1 VPHGATFH
9 FSVSDQPIRAGGARA
24 ASDYIGRRGKHL
36 AHDGD
41 PTAGGLVASGLVG
54 WPDGQDGDAARD
66 MWAAAE
72 AAEQPKRARPD
83 LAAKRAAAGVE
94 PREKVIGHRLI
105 LALPS
110 SLDDTARARLLNGF
124 ALHIRD
130 QHQLGVEW
138 AHHRGDRARLNDHGH
153 VNVSGRELGADGTFG
168 RKSRAFSHD
177 KTPTGIR
184 SSDTISALR
193 LEWERRVNREL
204 ERAGQAVRVDSRSL
218 RTAALEDA
226 TGSARRA
233 RVRVPP
239 AAYAR
244 AQEATARQASTNIR
258 KPARRPSTDPR
269 SIYQRHRIRPPYL
282 NNQRDA
288 EALAKVAARDAAH
301 GAAIREQTLR
311 TEALR
316 VMQEVEH
323 LRKDV
328 IFWERI
334 RVLAQKMA
342 QKIRQGVQEKGRL
355 QR

>member
-1 VPHGATFH
+1 MPRGATFH
-9 FSVSDQPIRAGGARA
+9 LSVSDHPIRVGGARA

-54 WPDGQDGDAARD
+54 WPSGHDGEDARE

-72 AAEQPKRARPD
+72 TAEQPKRARPD
-83 LAAKRAAAGVE
+83 LAAKRAAAGTT

-105 LALPS
+105 VALPS

-153 VNVSGRELGADGTFG
+153 INISGRELGADGTFG

-177 KTPTGIR
+177 KTSTGIR
-184 SSDTISALR
+184 SSDTVSALR

-204 ERAGQAVRVDSRSL
+204 ERAGKTVRIDSRSL
-218 RTAALEDA
+218 RKAALEDN
-226 TGSARRA
+226 TGPARRK

-244 AQEATARQASTNIR
+244 AQEATARQVGNQTKR
-258 KPARRPSTDPR
+258 PPRRPDTDPR
-269 SIYQRHRIRPPYL
+269 SVYQRHQIKPPYL
-282 NNQRDA
+282 NAQKDA
-288 EALAKVAARDAAH
+288 EALSKVAAREAAH
-301 GAAIREQTLR
+301 EAAGREQTVR
-311 TEALR
+311 AEALR
-316 VMQEVEH
+316 IIREIEH
-323 LRKDV
+323 LQQDV
-328 IFWERI
+328 LLWEKLKA
-334 RVLAQKMA
+334 LAQRATQQMK
-342 QKIRQGVQEKGRL
+342 QVVRKGLERH
-355 QR
+355 